1 MGIGTDLAG
10 LSQWA
15 IDRTRRRL
23 DGLTDDELRWQP
35 VAGSWTVRRL
45 RDGRVVVDNRPGPGP
60 DVPPP
65 SIAWRIAHLV
75 GVYGSSRNARWLR
88 APDELF
94 ARATRTA
101 PWEMADDADGARALL
116 DRAMDYWMA
125 VVASVAEEQW
135 FTPLG
140 PGCEPW
146 HESTLVAFAHHQ
158 LDEAIHHGAE
168 VALLRD
174 LYPHLGGASGGDDP
188 RLAATTDVD
197 LAAELGRWD
206 LVEALVAEGTPMRTT
221 GCTALHQ
228 AAAVGDLA
236 IVELLVGAGAALDA
250 TDPEFHG
257 TPLVWA
263 RYFGCDDV
271 AAYLEA
277 RA

>member
-1 MGIGTDLAG
+1 
-10 LSQWA
+10 
-15 IDRTRRRL
+15 
-23 DGLTDDELRWQP
+23 
-35 VAGSWTVRRL
+35 VRRL
-45 RDGRVVVDNRPGPGP
+45 RDGRVVVDNRLGPGP

-65 SIAWRIAHLV
+65 SIAWRIAHLI

-88 APDELF
+88 APDALL
-94 ARATRTA
+94 AQATRTA

-125 VVASVAEEQW
+125 VISSVADEQW

-188 RLAATTDVD
+188 RLAGTTDVD